1 MSARCSF
8 FDNQMSS
15 TEYIDNIHLVHDALG
30 ISRELVAR
38 KRLPF
43 YPDAQQLV
51 IAETDAEGR
60 EYLLVPEA
68 AQAWWDMKAAARQDD
83 VVIEIVSAFR
93 NIERQV
99 EIIRAKLARNMPIE
113 TILTLSA
120 PPGYS
125 EHHTGRAIDINTP
138 GCEPTEE
145 PFELTDAFR
154 WLTQHAGRFGFTLSY
169 PRGNDLGFIYEP
181 WHWCHQPA
189 NGARSDA

>member
-1 MSARCSF
+1 MP
-8 FDNQMSS
+8 S

-43 YPDAQQLV
+43 YPEAQQLV
-51 IAETDAEGR
+51 VAETDAEGR
-60 EYLLVPEA
+60 EYLMVPEA
-68 AQAWWDMKAAARQDD
+68 AQAWWNMKAAARQDD
-83 VVIEIVSAFR
+83 IVIEIVSAFR
-93 NIERQV
+93 NIERQI

-154 WLTQHAGRFGFTLSY
+154 WLTQHAARFGFMLSY

-189 NGARSDA
+189 NGARSDT

>member
-1 MSARCSF
+1 MPT
-8 FDNQMSS
+8 Q
-15 TEYIDNIHLVHDALG
+15 EYIDDIHLTLDALG

-43 YPDAQQLV
+43 YAEAQQLV
-51 IAETDAEGR
+51 IAETGLDGR

-68 AQAWWDMKAAARQDD
+68 AQSWWNMKAAAQQDD
-83 VVIEIVSAFR
+83 VIIEIVSAFR

-99 EIIRAKLARNMPIE
+99 DIIRAKLARDMPIE

-145 PFELTDAFR
+145 PFELTDAFD
-154 WLTQHAGRFGFTLSY
+154 WLMQHADRFGFTLSY

-181 WHWCHQPA
+181 WHWCYQPA
-189 NGARSDA
+189 QDARGQA